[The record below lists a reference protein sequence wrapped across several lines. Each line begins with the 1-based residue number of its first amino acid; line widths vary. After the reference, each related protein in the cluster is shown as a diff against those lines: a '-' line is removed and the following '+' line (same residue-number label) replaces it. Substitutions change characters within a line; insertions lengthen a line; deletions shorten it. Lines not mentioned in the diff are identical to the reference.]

1 MTCMVQPLVHNPA
14 AKHSSVQCQTAPSRT
29 SAETVATSTTVQ
41 LATAHLQLPTCN
53 CQLATANLQLPIRS
67 CQLATAHLQLPTCNC
82 QLATANLQVPTC
94 NCPLDTLKSQS
105 AVGVEVE
112 GAPRDVLPLALQV
125 IRMQSPVHV
134 AKVGLVLL
142 EMGVHEQDDG
152 NRLLGQLNVWVATAA
167 ECQCAIRVD
176 IEGILETPLIRPC
189 KSSPMQSPVLAMLG
203 NVTAMSLSATDSQG
217 HLIS

>member
-1 MTCMVQPLVHNPA
+1 M
-14 AKHSSVQCQTAPSRT
+14 
-29 SAETVATSTTVQ
+29 
-41 LATAHLQLPTCN
+41 
-53 CQLATANLQLPIRS
+53 
-67 CQLATAHLQLPTCNC
+67 
-82 QLATANLQVPTC
+82 PTC

-112 GAPRDVLPLALQV
+112 GALRDVLPLALQV
-125 IRMQSPVHV
+125 ICMQSPVHV

-152 NRLLGQLNVWVATAA
+152 NRLLGELNVWVATAA

-189 KSSPMQSPVLAMLG
+189 KSSPMKSPVLAMLG